1 MIFSR
6 IFSKKRQDTTGFVD
20 RDMIEILMN
29 GVFSFT
35 MTLIVKNIPL
45 PTVADIANPDI
56 IVNFFERT
64 MYDGISFI
72 FTFLI
77 LALFWLFVFE
87 VHRGIKFV
95 EPGVLL
101 IEFVLLLTIVL
112 IPISSIYLNYSD
124 DVPVFSTAFHLNVLV
139 SGLLV
144 LILALYTL
152 HRKVLHDPDISYL
165 SRQRLAIRAS
175 IIPIAAVFGLFQ
187 AFFEFQVIDDLIVY
201 LVAAVIIAIL
211 AKKYP

>member
-77 LALFWLFVFE
+77 GDN
-87 VHRGIKFV
+87 H
-95 EPGVLL
+95 P
-101 IEFVLLLTIVL
+101 T
-112 IPISSIYLNYSD
+112 
-124 DVPVFSTAFHLNVLV
+124 
-139 SGLLV
+139 
-144 LILALYTL
+144 
-152 HRKVLHDPDISYL
+152 
-165 SRQRLAIRAS
+165 
-175 IIPIAAVFGLFQ
+175 
-187 AFFEFQVIDDLIVY
+187 
-201 LVAAVIIAIL
+201 
-211 AKKYP
+211 